1 MIAESAELGQARE
14 HLHAIDQSL
23 GSADARFHLEEG
35 FNLLEDLIVR
45 KASDA
50 GVATNLGE
58 TYFAKLTASIQRALE
73 QRDVPEPMLKHL
85 MKLTQTLSSFSFGK
99 DVDIPAL
106 TAVIARRYI
115 DSVFEG
121 YSRADKN
128 RAIQGLME
136 KL

>member
-14 HLHAIDQSL
+14 YLHAVDQSL
-23 GSADARFHLEEG
+23 GSADAGFHLEEG
-35 FNLLEDLIVR
+35 FNLLGDLIVR

-58 TYFAKLTASIQRALE
+58 TYFAKLTTSIQRALE
-73 QRDVPEPMLKHL
+73 PRDVPEPMLKHL
-85 MKLTQTLSSFSFGK
+85 MQLTQTLSSFSFGK

-128 RAIQGLME
+128 RAIQGLMD

>member
-1 MIAESAELGQARE
+1 MTAESAELGQARE